1 MSEKGGSF
9 VLVTSEVNHDK
20 IIGIDI
26 NGFISD
32 KQLFVTLLLIVFL
45 SQNLHVDIADIQFV
59 VPHGKIR
66 VLGRII
72 LIELDK
78 VKADFSIFL
87 VAQKVELFGVTIVN
101 DVVDQTNPEK
111 FV

>member
-9 VLVTSEVNHDK
+9 VLVTSEVDYDK

-32 KQLFVTLLLIVFL
+32 KQLFATIWIVLL
-45 SQNLHVDIADIQFV
+45 SQNLHVDIADVQFV
-59 VPHGKIR
+59 VPHGEIR
-66 VLGRII
+66 VLRRII

-78 VKADFSIFL
+78 VKSDFAIL
-87 VAQKVELFGVTIVN
+87 LITQKVELFGVSIVN
-101 DVVDQTNPEK
+101 DVVDQTNSEK
-111 FV
+111 FI